1 MRRLGTLLVAA
12 AVMAGSGAVA
22 FAQAQAARPA
32 GAVRTIT
39 ITAVETPKI
48 AWDVTKIDAKPGE
61 EIRVVVKTVGK
72 MPKVAMAHNFVL
84 LKSGL
89 AEKDVTTFANEA
101 AMSAKTAYVP
111 AARQA
116 WVLAN
121 TPTAAGA
128 GETTEVTFKAPTAP
142 GDYPY
147 LCSFPGH
154 YVMGMKGILTVK

>member
-1 MRRLGTLLVAA
+1 MTRLGTLLVAA
-12 AVMAGSGAVA
+12 ALLTWSSGMA
-22 FAQAQAARPA
+22 FAQAPAARPA
-32 GAVRTIT
+32 SAVRTIT

-48 AWDVTKIDAKPGE
+48 AWDVLKIDAKPGE

-84 LKSGL
+84 LKTGL
-89 AEKDVTTFANEA
+89 AEKDVSTFANEA
-101 AMSAKTAYVP
+101 AMAARTAYIP
-111 AARQA
+111 AARQT
-116 WVLAN
+116 WVLAH

-128 GETTEVTFKAPTAP
+128 GETTEVTFKVPTAP

-154 YVMGMKGILTVK
+154 YLMGMKGTLTVK